1 MNSARNLKIHAI
13 NTGSVTI
20 RPNQV
25 EGKGGG
31 LMRTLNVYLDKR
43 WTEALPIYAWAIE
56 HPEGVV
62 VIDTGETARTAELG
76 YFPRWH
82 PYYRNL
88 KTDVKPEQE
97 IGPQLEEIGIKT
109 NEVRQ
114 VILTHMHTDHAGG
127 LHHFP
132 KSEVVIMKQAYDLAR
147 GFRGR
152 LRGFLP
158 HRLPSW
164 LSPKL
169 IALSDE
175 GYGPFPKSLKMTKAG
190 DIILVPTSGHTEAHI
205 SVILETPDVNYFFAG
220 DTSYNQDLMLRGK
233 IDGVSVKAR
242 EAYETIQNIQRF
254 TTTEPTV
261 YLPSHDPDSEKRLV
275 NNEVAVLATSL
286 GNMRNLL

>member
-62 VIDTGETARTAELG
+62 VIDTGETARTAERG

-88 KTDVKPEQE
+88 KTDVKPEEE
-97 IGPQLEEIGIKT
+97 IGPQLEEIGIKA

-127 LHHFP
+127 LYHFP

>member
-1 MNSARNLKIHAI
+1 MNSRNLKIHAI
-13 NTGSVTI
+13 NTGNVTI

-25 EGKGGG
+25 EGKGAGP
-31 LMRTLNVYLDKR
+31 MRMLNVYLDKR
-43 WTEALPIYAWAIE
+43 WTQPLPIYAWAIE

-62 VIDTGETARTAELG
+62 VIDTGETAKTAERG

-82 PYYRNL
+82 PYYRNV

-97 IGPQLEEIGIKT
+97 IGSQLEDIGIKG

-127 LHHFP
+127 LYNFP
-132 KSEVVIMKQAYDLAR
+132 KSEIVIMKQAYDLAR
-147 GFRGR
+147 GFRGM

-164 LSPKL
+164 LSPTL
-169 IALSDE
+169 IDLSNE
-175 GYGPFPKSLKMTKAG
+175 GYGPFAKSLKMTEAG

-205 SVILETPDVNYFFAG
+205 SIILKTRDVNYFFAG

-233 IDGVSVKAR
+233 IDGVSVKAKD
-242 EAYETIQNIQRF
+242 AYETIQNIQLL
-254 TTTEPTV
+254 TATEPTV
-261 YLPSHDPDSEKRLV
+261 YLPSHDPESEKRLV
-275 NNEVAVLATSL
+275 NNEVAVPTTLISE
-286 GNMRNLL
+286 MRNLS

>member
-62 VIDTGETARTAELG
+62 VIDTGETARTAERG

-127 LHHFP
+127 LYHFP
-132 KSEVVIMKQAYDLAR
+132 KSEIVIMKPAYDLAR
-147 GFRGR
+147 GLRGM

-164 LSPKL
+164 LSPTL
-169 IALSDE
+169 IDLSNE
-175 GYGPFPKSLKMTKAG
+175 GYGTFPKSLKMTKAG

-205 SVILETPDVNYFFAG
+205 SVILKARDVNYFLAG
-220 DTSYNQDLMLRGK
+220 DTTYNQDLMLKGK
-233 IDGVSVKAR
+233 IDGVSGNAKD
-242 EAYETIQNIQRF
+242 AYETIQNIQQF
-254 TTTEPTV
+254 TATKPTI

-275 NNEVAVLATSL
+275 NNEVAVPTTLIS
-286 GNMRNLL
+286 GMRNLP

>member
-62 VIDTGETARTAELG
+62 VIDTGETARTAERG

-127 LHHFP
+127 LPHFP
-132 KSEVVIMKQAYDLAR
+132 N
-147 GFRGR
+147 
-152 LRGFLP
+152 LR
-158 HRLPSW
+158 
-164 LSPKL
+164 
-169 IALSDE
+169 
-175 GYGPFPKSLKMTKAG
+175 
-190 DIILVPTSGHTEAHI
+190 
-205 SVILETPDVNYFFAG
+205 
-220 DTSYNQDLMLRGK
+220 
-233 IDGVSVKAR
+233 
-242 EAYETIQNIQRF
+242 
-254 TTTEPTV
+254 
-261 YLPSHDPDSEKRLV
+261 
-275 NNEVAVLATSL
+275 
-286 GNMRNLL
+286 

>member
-1 MNSARNLKIHAI
+1 MNSRNLKIHAI
-13 NTGSVTI
+13 KTGKVTI

-25 EGKGGG
+25 KGKGAGSIR
-31 LMRTLNVYLDKR
+31 MLNVYLDKR

-62 VIDTGETARTAELG
+62 VVDTGETAKSAEHG

-82 PYYRNL
+82 PYYRNV
-88 KTDVKPEQE
+88 KTDVKPEEE
-97 IGPQLEEIGIKT
+97 IGPQLEEIGIKA

-127 LHHFP
+127 LYHFP
-132 KSEVVIMKQAYDLAR
+132 KSDIVIMKQAYDLAK
-147 GFRGR
+147 GFRGM

-164 LSPKL
+164 LSPTL
-169 IALSDE
+169 IDLSNE

-205 SVILETPDVNYFFAG
+205 SVILETPDVKYFFAG

-233 IDGVSVKAR
+233 IDGVSANAR
-242 EAYETIQNIQRF
+242 DAYETIQNIQYF
-254 TTTEPTV
+254 TATEPAI

-275 NNEVAVLATSL
+275 NNEVAVPTALISD
-286 GNMRNLL
+286 MRNLP

>member
-1 MNSARNLKIHAI
+1 
-13 NTGSVTI
+13 VTI

-25 EGKGGG
+25 EGKGAGSIR
-31 LMRTLNVYLDKR
+31 MLNVYLDKR

-62 VIDTGETARTAELG
+62 VVDTGETAKSAEHG

-82 PYYRNL
+82 PYYRNV
-88 KTDVKPEQE
+88 KTDVKPEEE
-97 IGPQLEEIGIKT
+97 IGPQLEEIGIKA

-127 LHHFP
+127 LYHFP
-132 KSEVVIMKQAYDLAR
+132 KSDIVIMKQAYDLAK
-147 GFRGR
+147 GFRGM

-164 LSPKL
+164 LSPTL
-169 IALSDE
+169 IDLSNE

-205 SVILETPDVNYFFAG
+205 SVILETPDVKYFFAG

-233 IDGVSVKAR
+233 IDGVSANAR
-242 EAYETIQNIQRF
+242 DAYETIQNIQYF
-254 TTTEPTV
+254 TATEPAI

-275 NNEVAVLATSL
+275 NNEVAVPTALISD
-286 GNMRNLL
+286 MRNLP

>member
-1 MNSARNLKIHAI
+1 MNSRNLKIHAI
-13 NTGSVTI
+13 NTGKVTI

-25 EGKGGG
+25 EGKGADP
-31 LMRTLNVYLDKR
+31 MRMLNVYLDKR

-62 VIDTGETARTAELG
+62 VIDTGETARSAERG

-82 PYYRNL
+82 PYYRNV
-88 KTDVKPEQE
+88 KTDVKPEQG
-97 IGPQLEEIGIKT
+97 IGPQLEEIGIKA

-127 LHHFP
+127 LYHFP
-132 KSEVVIMKQAYDLAR
+132 KSEIVIMKQAYDLAR
-147 GFRGR
+147 GFRGM

-164 LSPKL
+164 LSPRL
-169 IALSDE
+169 IDLTNE
-175 GYGPFPKSLKMTKAG
+175 GYGPFSKSLKMTKAG
-190 DIILVPTSGHTEAHI
+190 DIVLVPTSGHTEAHI
-205 SVILETPDVNYFFAG
+205 SVILKTPDVKYFFAG

-233 IDGVSVKAR
+233 IDGVSVKVKD
-242 EAYETIQNIQRF
+242 AYETIQNIQQF
-254 TTTEPTV
+254 TATEPTI

-275 NNEVAVLATSL
+275 NNEVAVPTTLIS
-286 GNMRNLL
+286 GMRNLP

>member
-1 MNSARNLKIHAI
+1 MNSRNLKIHAI
-13 NTGSVTI
+13 NTGKVTI

-25 EGKGGG
+25 EGKGADS
-31 LMRTLNVYLDKR
+31 MRMLNVYLDKR
-43 WTEALPIYAWAIE
+43 WTDPLPIYAWVIE
-56 HPEGVV
+56 HAEGIVV
-62 VIDTGETARTAELG
+62 VDTGETAKTAQAG

-82 PYYRNL
+82 PYYRNV
-88 KTDVKPEQE
+88 KTDAKPEEE
-97 IGPQLEEIGIKT
+97 IGPQLEEIGTKA

-127 LHHFP
+127 LPHFP

>member
-1 MNSARNLKIHAI
+1 MNSRNLKIHAI
-13 NTGSVTI
+13 NTGKVTI

-25 EGKGGG
+25 EGKGADS
-31 LMRTLNVYLDKR
+31 MRMLNVYLDKR
-43 WTEALPIYAWAIE
+43 WTEPLPIYAWAIE

-62 VIDTGETARTAELG
+62 VVDTGETARTAERG

-82 PYYRNL
+82 PYYRNV
-88 KTDVKPEQE
+88 KTDVKPEEE
-97 IGPQLEEIGIKT
+97 IGPQLEDIGIKA

-132 KSEVVIMKQAYDLAR
+132 KSEVVIMKQAYVLAR
-147 GFRGR
+147 GFRGM

-164 LSPKL
+164 LSPTL
-169 IALSDE
+169 IDLSNE

-205 SVILETPDVNYFFAG
+205 SVILETPDVKYFFAG

-233 IDGVSVKAR
+233 IDGVSANAKD
-242 EAYETIQNIQRF
+242 AYETIQNIQQF
-254 TTTEPTV
+254 TATEPV
-261 YLPSHDPDSEKRLV
+261 IYLPSHDPDSEKRLV
-275 NNEVAVLATSL
+275 NNDEVTVPTTLISS
-286 GNMRNLL
+286 MRNLS

>member
-1 MNSARNLKIHAI
+1 
-13 NTGSVTI
+13 
-20 RPNQV
+20 
-25 EGKGGG
+25 
-31 LMRTLNVYLDKR
+31 
-43 WTEALPIYAWAIE
+43 
-56 HPEGVV
+56 
-62 VIDTGETARTAELG
+62 
-76 YFPRWH
+76 
-82 PYYRNL
+82 
-88 KTDVKPEQE
+88 
-97 IGPQLEEIGIKT
+97 
-109 NEVRQ
+109 
-114 VILTHMHTDHAGG
+114 
-127 LHHFP
+127 
-132 KSEVVIMKQAYDLAR
+132 
-147 GFRGR
+147 
-152 LRGFLP
+152 
-158 HRLPSW
+158 LPSW

-175 GYGPFPKSLKMTKAG
+175 GYGPFAKSLKMTKAG

>member
-62 VIDTGETARTAELG
+62 VIDTGETARTAERG

-127 LHHFP
+127 LYHFP
-132 KSEVVIMKQAYDLAR
+132 KSEIVIMKKAYDLAR
-147 GFRGR
+147 GFRGM
-152 LRGFLP
+152 LRGFIP

-169 IALSDE
+169 IDLSNE

-190 DIILVPTSGHTEAHI
+190 DIILVLTSGHTEAHI
-205 SVILETPDVNYFFAG
+205 SVILETPDVKYFFAG

-233 IDGVSVKAR
+233 IDGVSAKAKD
-242 EAYETIQNIQRF
+242 AYETIQNIQRF
-254 TTTEPTV
+254 TATEHAI

-275 NNEVAVLATSL
+275 NNEVTVPTTLISD
-286 GNMRNLL
+286 MRNLP

>member
-1 MNSARNLKIHAI
+1 M
-13 NTGSVTI
+13 
-20 RPNQV
+20 
-25 EGKGGG
+25 
-31 LMRTLNVYLDKR
+31 LNVYLDKR

-62 VIDTGETARTAELG
+62 VVDTGETSRTAERG

-82 PYYRNL
+82 PYYRNV
-88 KTDVKPEQE
+88 KTDAKPEEE
-97 IGPQLEEIGIKT
+97 IGPQLEEIGTKA

-127 LHHFP
+127 LYHFP
-132 KSEVVIMKQAYDLAR
+132 KSEIVIMKKAYDLAR
-147 GFRGR
+147 GFRGM
-152 LRGFLP
+152 LRGFIP

-169 IALSDE
+169 IDLSNE

-190 DIILVPTSGHTEAHI
+190 DIILVLTSGHTEAHI
-205 SVILETPDVNYFFAG
+205 SVILETPDVKYFFAG

-233 IDGVSVKAR
+233 IDGVSAKAKD
-242 EAYETIQNIQRF
+242 AYETIQNIQRF
-254 TTTEPTV
+254 TATEHAI

-275 NNEVAVLATSL
+275 NNEVTVPTTLISD
-286 GNMRNLL
+286 MRNLP

>member
-1 MNSARNLKIHAI
+1 MNSRNLKIHAI
-13 NTGSVTI
+13 NTGNVTI

-25 EGKGGG
+25 KGKGADP
-31 LMRTLNVYLDKR
+31 MRILNVYLDKR

-62 VIDTGETARTAELG
+62 VVDTGETARTAERG

-82 PYYRNL
+82 PYYKNV

-97 IGPQLEEIGIKT
+97 IGPQLEEIGIKA

-127 LHHFP
+127 LYHFP
-132 KSEVVIMKQAYDLAR
+132 KSEIVIMKQAYDLAS

-158 HRLPSW
+158 HHLPSW
-164 LSPKL
+164 LSPRL
-169 IALSDE
+169 IDLINE
-175 GYGPFPKSLKMTKAG
+175 GYGPFPKSLKVTKAG
-190 DIILVPTSGHTEAHI
+190 DIILVPTSGHTEVHI

-233 IDGVSVKAR
+233 IDGVSVKAKD
-242 EAYETIQNIQRF
+242 AYETIQNIQQF
-254 TTTEPTV
+254 TATAPTV
-261 YLPSHDPDSEKRLV
+261 YLPSHDHDSEKRLV
-275 NNEVAVLATSL
+275 NNEVAVPITSI

>member
-1 MNSARNLKIHAI
+1 MNSRNLKIHAI
-13 NTGSVTI
+13 NTGNVTI

-25 EGKGGG
+25 EGKGAGP
-31 LMRTLNVYLDKR
+31 MRMLNVYLDKR
-43 WTEALPIYAWAIE
+43 WTQPLPIYAWAIE

-62 VIDTGETARTAELG
+62 VIDTGETAKTAERG

-82 PYYRNL
+82 PYYRNV

-97 IGPQLEEIGIKT
+97 IGPQLEDIGIKG

-127 LHHFP
+127 LYNFP
-132 KSEVVIMKQAYDLAR
+132 KSEIVIMKQAYDLAR
-147 GFRGR
+147 GFRGM

-164 LSPKL
+164 LSPTL
-169 IALSDE
+169 IDLSNE
-175 GYGPFPKSLKMTKAG
+175 GYGPFAKSLKMTEAG

-205 SVILETPDVNYFFAG
+205 SIILKTRDVNYFFAG

-233 IDGVSVKAR
+233 IDGVSVKAKD
-242 EAYETIQNIQRF
+242 AYETIQNIQLL
-254 TTTEPTV
+254 TATEPTV
-261 YLPSHDPDSEKRLV
+261 YLPSHDPESEKRLV
-275 NNEVAVLATSL
+275 NNEVAVPTTLISE
-286 GNMRNLL
+286 MRNLS

>member
-1 MNSARNLKIHAI
+1 MNSRNLKIHAI
-13 NTGSVTI
+13 KTGKVTI

-25 EGKGGG
+25 EGKGAGSIR
-31 LMRTLNVYLDKR
+31 MLNVYLDKR

-62 VIDTGETARTAELG
+62 VVDTGETAKSAEHG

-82 PYYRNL
+82 PYYRNV
-88 KTDVKPEQE
+88 KTDVKPEEE
-97 IGPQLEEIGIKT
+97 IGPQLEEIGIKA

-127 LHHFP
+127 LYHFP
-132 KSEVVIMKQAYDLAR
+132 KSDIVIMKQAYDLAK
-147 GFRGR
+147 GFRGM

-164 LSPKL
+164 LSPTL
-169 IALSDE
+169 IDLSNE

-205 SVILETPDVNYFFAG
+205 SVILETPDVKYFFAG

-233 IDGVSVKAR
+233 IDGVSANAR
-242 EAYETIQNIQRF
+242 DAYETIQNIQYF
-254 TTTEPTV
+254 TATEPAI

-275 NNEVAVLATSL
+275 NNEVAVPTALISD
-286 GNMRNLL
+286 MRNLP